1 MRLGLRQSLMTGLL
15 STVFV
20 AVVRGDGIE
29 PVTVGDLNTTGA
41 INPAN
46 LSSSTSVDFVLSL
59 NESRESL
66 SMSADLAAMTT
77 TSGISFTTINGIRS
91 ICSGN
96 LLVMNSTVDSLTTK
110 QVAMLCCDDPYGT
123 SAEMLATVAE
133 SNPACTI
140 LYSLKSQMCN
150 LTEKNAVLDQLGT
163 VFSLVSVH
171 AAQSILNKV
180 TNTSVSVVVGPNSYY
195 LNGGNGQKG
204 SSNDD
209 VSTTVAMA
217 VLYAVAGIIA
227 IAFLF
232 IIISGAI
239 RVHKHPE
246 RYGLSTDENEEDS
259 SSRAKGL
266 ARAVLD
272 SIPLVRFQIR
282 PHDGAGG
289 ATGTTTKDPESA
301 AGSKDVQESQAD
313 YLSNYHKS
321 NDTKPKDGGIEDQE
335 AISMQDLDCKDDAE
349 VTVEQHEQPEPL
361 GEVVGD
367 VVGDDDAQCPICFE
381 NFENGEIL
389 RDLPCKHKFHALC
402 VDPWLLESSSHC
414 PLCRVDLSLERNEDI
429 SDDPP
434 NIVRGENG
442 ELIIPPGY
450 DVNTSM
456 FSRFLDV
463 WNAQLLPRDA
473 RRQVL
478 QRFHHEAELR
488 RQLRTSMQEDTPQN
502 RSRWIRFVNS
512 RRALRSIGQIGQMGR
527 APSRRSQQ

>member
-1 MRLGLRQSLMTGLL
+1 MKLGLRQSLMTGLL

-20 AVVRGDGIE
+20 AVVKGDGIE
-29 PVTVGDLNTTGA
+29 PETVGDLNTTGA

-46 LSSSTSVDFVLSL
+46 VSTSTNVDFLLSL
-59 NESRESL
+59 NESTESL

-91 ICSGN
+91 ICSGD
-96 LLVMNSTVDSLTTK
+96 LIVMNSSVDSLTTK
-110 QVAMLCCDDPYGT
+110 QVAMLCCDDPDGS
-123 SAEMLATVAE
+123 SATMLATVADA
-133 SNPACTI
+133 NPACTI
-140 LYSLKSQMCN
+140 LYSLQSQMCN

-171 AAQSILNKV
+171 AARSILNKV
-180 TNTSVSVVVGPNSYY
+180 SNSSVSVVVGPSSYY
-195 LNGGNGQKG
+195 LNGGNGQQG

-227 IAFLF
+227 TAFLF

-246 RYGLSTDENEEDS
+246 RYGLSTDENEEEPS
-259 SSRAKGL
+259 SKAKGL

-282 PHDGAGG
+282 PHDDAGG
-289 ATGTTTKDPESA
+289 ATGTTKDPESNI
-301 AGSKDVQESQAD
+301 GSKDGQESQAD
-313 YLSNYHKS
+313 YLTNYHKS
-321 NDTKPKDGGIEDQE
+321 NTIPKDGGIEDQE
-335 AISMQDLDCKDDAE
+335 SIALQELDCKEDGE
-349 VTVEQHEQPEPL
+349 VTVEQQEPL
-361 GEVVGD
+361 GEVVGE
-367 VVGDDDAQCPICFE
+367 VVGEDDAQCPICFE
-381 NFENGEIL
+381 KFENGEIL

-456 FSRFLDV
+456 FNRFLDV

-512 RRALRSIGQIGQMGR
+512 RRALRSIGQIGRPRQEDR
-527 APSRRSQQ
+527 TNNDD